1 VKIIKEHPDHRC
13 DASVAAIDA
22 GFDLRDTGIIAAIPA
37 TVQTVGYDH
46 EDGPAMVT
54 GTIEEIVQELKR
66 AGYSVRIGRWAHENQ
81 SA

>member
-1 VKIIKEHPDHRC
+1 
-13 DASVAAIDA
+13 
-22 GFDLRDTGIIAAIPA
+22 
-37 TVQTVGYDH
+37 
-46 EDGPAMVT
+46 MVT